1 MVENNKQN
9 RYHCIMTNKFDW
21 KIIFENYDEDVLNIV
36 DPGDLSPES
45 RHDLID
51 CILKDFE
58 ISIITG
64 NVKVTKKYREI
75 LTELIKA
82 YGH

>member
-1 MVENNKQN
+1 
-9 RYHCIMTNKFDW
+9 MTNKFDW
-21 KIIFENYDEDVLNIV
+21 KIIFENYDSDLLNIV
-36 DPGDLSPES
+36 DPGDLSAES

-51 CILKDFE
+51 GILKDFE
-58 ISIITG
+58 ISILTG
-64 NVKVTKKYREI
+64 NVEVTKKYKEL